1 MRYWLATR
9 WHTAALMAMT
19 LALSTAVQAAEVKM
33 VFGQSLA
40 PFANERDGK
49 GIEIEIIRAALAA
62 SGHTLKISF
71 VPQARVPVAWA
82 AREVDAAAT
91 VTPDSGI
98 NAAYSEVYIQY
109 EDVVVAERGRFRPG
123 LTVAELGG
131 LRVVG
136 FQNAAR
142 YLGPGFAAMARNN
155 KHYREQADQ
164 MSQVR
169 MLFGGQAD
177 VIVTERTIFQYQ
189 LSQLATSHF
198 RERAF
203 PVDIFHLFDKI
214 PYRIAFR
221 DSAVRDDFNKGLA
234 AIKKSGQLANIT
246 ARYLPDGGGPI

>member
-1 MRYWLATR
+1 MRFWFSTHWR
-9 WHTAALMAMT
+9 KAALMAMT
-19 LALSTAVQAAEVKM
+19 LCLGAAGQAAEVKM

-62 SGHTLKISF
+62 SGHTLTLSF

-82 AREVDAAAT
+82 ARDVDAAAT

-98 NAAYSEVYIQY
+98 DAAYSEVYIQY
-109 EDVVVAERGRFRPG
+109 EDVVIAERGRFRPD

-142 YLGPGFAAMARNN
+142 YLGPGFAAMARAN
-155 KHYREQADQ
+155 KQYREQADQ

-169 MLFGGQAD
+169 MLFGGQTD

-189 LSQLATSHF
+189 LSQLVESNF
-198 RERAF
+198 RERPFA
-203 PVDIFHLFDKI
+203 VDIFHLFDKI
-214 PYRIAFR
+214 PYRVAFR
-221 DSAVRDDFNKGLA
+221 DGAIRDDFNKGLA
-234 AIKKSGQLANIT
+234 AIKKNGQLANIT
-246 ARYLPDGGGPI
+246 ARYLPPGGPN